1 MPKLFEFLKVLNKE
15 NDEKWDWCEMT
26 LCLKLLWLS
35 TFFTEL
41 YYFVKCFF
49 SVFAFLNIGIILEK
63 WSWSMMSWTWSHA
76 IFEKNILSLSQVP
89 SVVKSMASFCNIR
102 PQFDCIHGSWG
113 IRGRI
118 TPLLMC
124 HVCTKSSEYKWLI
137 CFHHWT

>member
-1 MPKLFEFLKVLNKE
+1 MSSWKFWIRRTMRNET
-15 NDEKWDWCEMT
+15 DAKWLYVWSCYG
-26 LCLKLLWLS
+26 LS

-49 SVFAFLNIGIILEK
+49 SIFTFLNIGIILDK